1 MTANVGKS
9 AQSTGVT
16 KSQAI
21 AARRLVD
28 RWIAAINAHDAVA
41 AASCFHPDHR
51 QEAPA
56 RHGVLVH
63 GRDEVRQNHAQVFA
77 EIPDIRAELLGTA
90 VEGDTVWVEFR
101 LHGMRNDGTLM
112 EFIGVNLFG
121 VEREQFVWARV
132 YSELVREGGGIQ
144 AELERM
150 TRGSS

>member
-1 MTANVGKS
+1 MT
-9 AQSTGVT
+9 QTHD
-16 KSQAI
+16 I
-21 AARRLVD
+21 AARRLVE
-28 RWIAAINAHDAVA
+28 RWIAAINAHDADA

-56 RHGVLVH
+56 RRGVSVH
-63 GRDEVRQNHAQVFA
+63 GRDEVRRNHEQVFA

-101 LHGMRNDGTLM
+101 LEGLRNDGTLM

-121 VEREQFVWARV
+121 VEQEQFAWARV
-132 YSELVREGGGIQ
+132 YSELVRDGGDIE

-150 TRGSS
+150 TGGKG